1 MIESSSCSWF
11 FCHIAVSRN
20 FKTARRRFK
29 TIVARLSESFHH
41 DVYDS
46 ESRGTFVKSVLKLLL
61 VFHQNTR
68 VAKVMVSRFAYQ
80 SVIQMVEVTER
91 IAIVSEFRE
100 VESELDSSSQ

>member
-1 MIESSSCSWF
+1 M
-11 FCHIAVSRN
+11 R
-20 FKTARRRFK
+20 
-29 TIVARLSESFHH
+29 
-41 DVYDS
+41 VYDS